1 MSWPVVP
8 QQCGL
13 SDHRSVALRK
23 VSPTLG
29 SVSRRLGTLLVSAAL
44 LLTLGGLGALLPVPY
59 VALTPGPTYDTL
71 GEGPSGNP
79 IITVTGAETND
90 TSGLLS
96 LTTVAVYDQ
105 IDFFTALQ
113 GWFDDEVVIV
123 PREEIYP
130 PDRSDEEVDEANR
143 ADFLISQQSAE
154 QAALEELGF
163 PVKVV
168 VQELSADSPS
178 EGRLR
183 PADAIESIDGM
194 PTPDLETL
202 ASVLTAIDP
211 GTSVEVVRTRLG
223 RESTV
228 RVTTGEAT
236 DREGSV
242 LGIVVSD
249 ARSAPFDVEIR
260 VDEVGGPSAGLML
273 TLGILDL
280 VGDDDLTG
288 GDPIFGTGTID
299 NQGVVGPIGG
309 IRLKMIA
316 ADDLD
321 AEVFLV
327 PEANCAEALLQ
338 VPEGLALARV
348 ATLDD
353 ALDALDDV
361 RDGRAPP
368 SC

>member
-1 MSWPVVP
+1 M
-8 QQCGL
+8 
-13 SDHRSVALRK
+13 
-23 VSPTLG
+23 
-29 SVSRRLGTLLVSAAL
+29 SRRLGTLLVGAAL

-71 GEGPSGNP
+71 GAGPSGNP
-79 IITVTGAETND
+79 IITITGADTND
-90 TSGLLS
+90 TAGLLS
-96 LTTVAVYDQ
+96 LTTVAVYDD

-113 GWFDDEVVIV
+113 GWFDSAVAIV

-154 QAALEELGF
+154 QAALGELGF

-168 VQELSADSPS
+168 VQELSPDSPS
-178 EGRLR
+178 QGLLE
-183 PADAIESIDGM
+183 PADAIESVDGL
-194 PTPDLETL
+194 PTPDLATL
-202 ASVLTAIDP
+202 ATVLTGIVP
-211 GTSVEVVRTRLG
+211 GTPVDVVRTRLG
-223 RESTV
+223 QESTIM
-228 RVTTGEAT
+228 VTTGAAT
-236 DREGSV
+236 EREGSV
-242 LGIVVSD
+242 LGVVVAN

-316 ADDLD
+316 ADELD

-338 VPEGLALARV
+338 VPEGLTLASV
-348 ATLDD
+348 ATLDE
-353 ALDALDDV
+353 ALDALEDV

>member
-1 MSWPVVP
+1 M
-8 QQCGL
+8 
-13 SDHRSVALRK
+13 
-23 VSPTLG
+23 
-29 SVSRRLGTLLVSAAL
+29 SRRLGTLLVGAAL

-71 GEGPSGNP
+71 GDGPSGNP
-79 IITVTGAETND
+79 IITVTGTETND

-96 LTTVAVYDQ
+96 LTTVAVYDH
-105 IDFFTALQ
+105 IDFFTAIR
-113 GWFDDEVVIV
+113 GWFDDEVAIV

-130 PDRSDEEVDEANR
+130 PDRTDEEVDEANR
-143 ADFLISQQSAE
+143 ADFLNSQQSAE
-154 QAALEELGF
+154 QAALEELGY

-178 EGRLR
+178 RGRLR
-183 PADAIESIDGM
+183 AADAIESIDGT
-194 PTPDLETL
+194 PTPDLEAL
-202 ASVLTAIDP
+202 SEVLTGIDP
-211 GTSVEVVRTRLG
+211 GTTVDVVRTRLG
-223 RESTV
+223 EESTV
-228 RVTTGEAT
+228 RVTTGEAA
-236 DREGSV
+236 DRAGSV
-242 LGIVVSD
+242 LGVVVSD

-273 TLGILDL
+273 ALGILDL
-280 VGDDDLTG
+280 IGDVDLTG
-288 GDPIFGTGTID
+288 GDQIAGTGTID
-299 NQGVVGPIGG
+299 NEGAVGPIGG

-321 AEVFLV
+321 AAVFLV
-327 PEANCAEALLQ
+327 PAGNCAEALLQ
-338 VPEGLALARV
+338 VPEGLVLARV

-361 RDGRAPP
+361 RDGGAPP

>member
-1 MSWPVVP
+1 M
-8 QQCGL
+8 
-13 SDHRSVALRK
+13 
-23 VSPTLG
+23 
-29 SVSRRLGTLLVSAAL
+29 SRRLGTLVVGVVL
-44 LLTLGGLGALLPVPY
+44 LLTLGGLGVLLPVPY

-79 IITVTGAETND
+79 IITVTGTETND

-96 LTTVAVYDQ
+96 LTTVAVYDR
-105 IDFFTALQ
+105 IDFFTALE
-113 GWFDDEVVIV
+113 GWFDDEVAIV

-130 PDRSDEEVDEANR
+130 PDQSEEQVDQANR
-143 ADFLISQQSAE
+143 ADFLNSQQSAE
-154 QAALEELGF
+154 QAAFNELGF
-163 PVKVV
+163 PLKVV

-178 EGRLR
+178 QGRLL
-183 PADAIESIDGM
+183 AGDAIESIDGR
-194 PTPDLETL
+194 PTPDL
-202 ASVLTAIDP
+202 AAVAAVLTAIPVGSTVD
-211 GTSVEVVRTRLG
+211 VVRTRLD

-228 RVTTGEAT
+228 SITTGEAT

-242 LGIVVSD
+242 LGVLVAD

-299 NQGVVGPIGG
+299 NKGVVGPIGG

-316 ADDLD
+316 ADNLD
-321 AEVFLV
+321 AQIFLV

-338 VPEGLALARV
+338 VPEGLALASV

-353 ALDALDDV
+353 AISGLADV
-361 RDGRAPP
+361 RAGRAPP

>member
-1 MSWPVVP
+1 
-8 QQCGL
+8 
-13 SDHRSVALRK
+13 
-23 VSPTLG
+23 
-29 SVSRRLGTLLVSAAL
+29 LVGAAV

-71 GEGPSGNP
+71 GDGPGGDP
-79 IITVTGAETND
+79 IITVSGTETND

-96 LTTVAVYDQ
+96 LTTVAVYDH

-113 GWFDDEVVIV
+113 GWFDDEVAIV
-123 PREEIYP
+123 PREEVYP
-130 PDRSDEEVDEANR
+130 PDRTDEEVDEANR
-143 ADFLISQQSAE
+143 ADFLASQQSAE
-154 QAALEELGF
+154 QAALDELGY

-178 EGRLR
+178 EGELR
-183 PADAIESIDGM
+183 PGDAIESIDGM
-194 PTPDLETL
+194 ATPDLAAL
-202 ASVLTAIDP
+202 ATVLTDIEP
-211 GTSVEVVRTRLG
+211 GTEVEVIRTRLD

-228 RVTTGEAT
+228 RVTTGQAP

-242 LGIVVSD
+242 LGILVAD
-249 ARSAPFDVEIR
+249 AHSAPFDVEIQ

-280 VGDDDLTG
+280 LGDDDLTG
-288 GDPIFGTGTID
+288 GKSIFGTGTID
-299 NQGVVGPIGG
+299 AEGAVGPIGG

-316 ADDLD
+316 ADQLD
-321 AEVFLV
+321 AEIFLV

-338 VPEGLALARV
+338 VPDGLILARV
-348 ATLDD
+348 ATLDE
-353 ALDALDDV
+353 ALSALQDS
-361 RDGRAPP
+361 RAGRSPP

>member
-1 MSWPVVP
+1 M
-8 QQCGL
+8 
-13 SDHRSVALRK
+13 
-23 VSPTLG
+23 
-29 SVSRRLGTLLVSAAL
+29 SRRLGTLLVGAAL
-44 LLTLGGLGALLPVPY
+44 LLTLGGLGALFPVPY

-79 IITVTGAETND
+79 IITVTGTETD
-90 TSGLLS
+90 DPSGLLS

-113 GWFDDEVVIV
+113 GWFDNEVAIV
-123 PREEIYP
+123 AREEIYP
-130 PDRSDEEVDEANR
+130 PDQTEVEVDEANR
-143 ADFLISQQSAE
+143 ADFLNSQQSAE
-154 QAALEELGF
+154 QAAFDELGF

-178 EGRLR
+178 KGRLR
-183 PADAIESIDGM
+183 AGDAIESIDGR
-194 PTPDLETL
+194 PTPDL
-202 ASVLTAIDP
+202 AAVAAVLTAIPP
-211 GTSVEVVRTRLG
+211 GSTVDVVRTRLD

-228 RVTTGEAT
+228 SITTGEAT

-242 LGIVVSD
+242 LGVIVSD

-299 NQGVVGPIGG
+299 NEGVVGPIGG

-338 VPEGLALARV
+338 VPEGLVLASV
-348 ATLDD
+348 ATLDE
-353 ALDALDDV
+353 ALRALADV
-361 RDGRAPP
+361 RAGQAPP

>member
-1 MSWPVVP
+1 M
-8 QQCGL
+8 
-13 SDHRSVALRK
+13 
-23 VSPTLG
+23 
-29 SVSRRLGTLLVSAAL
+29 SRRLGTLVVGAAL

-79 IITVTGAETND
+79 IITVTGTETND

-96 LTTVAVYDQ
+96 LTTVAVYDR

-113 GWFDDEVVIV
+113 GWFDDEVAIV

-130 PDRSDEEVDEANR
+130 PDQSEDEVDEANR
-143 ADFLISQQSAE
+143 ADFLNSQQSAE
-154 QAALEELGF
+154 QAAFDELGF
-163 PVKVV
+163 PRKVV

-178 EGRLR
+178 QGRLR
-183 PADAIESIDGM
+183 AGDAIESIDGRA
-194 PTPDLETL
+194 TPDL
-202 ASVLTAIDP
+202 AAVADVLTAIPP
-211 GTSVEVVRTRLG
+211 GSTVDVVRTRLD

-228 RVTTGEAT
+228 SITTGEAT

-242 LGIVVSD
+242 LGVLVSD

-299 NQGVVGPIGG
+299 NEGVVGPIGG

-321 AEVFLV
+321 AEIFLV

-338 VPEGLALARV
+338 VPEGLGLASV
-348 ATLDD
+348 ATLDE
-353 ALDALDDV
+353 ALSALADV
-361 RDGRAPP
+361 RAGRAPP

>member
-1 MSWPVVP
+1 M
-8 QQCGL
+8 
-13 SDHRSVALRK
+13 
-23 VSPTLG
+23 
-29 SVSRRLGTLLVSAAL
+29 SRRLGTLLVGAAL

-71 GEGPSGNP
+71 GAGPSGNP
-79 IITVTGAETND
+79 IITITGADTND
-90 TSGLLS
+90 TAGLLS
-96 LTTVAVYDQ
+96 LTTVAVYDD

-113 GWFDDEVVIV
+113 GWLDSAVAIV

-154 QAALEELGF
+154 QAALGELGF

-168 VQELSADSPS
+168 VQELSPDSPS
-178 EGRLR
+178 QGLLE
-183 PADAIESIDGM
+183 PADAIESVDGL
-194 PTPDLETL
+194 PTPDLATL
-202 ASVLTAIDP
+202 ATVLTGIVP
-211 GTSVEVVRTRLG
+211 GTPVDVVRTRLG
-223 RESTV
+223 QESTIM
-228 RVTTGEAT
+228 VTTGAAT
-236 DREGSV
+236 EREGSV
-242 LGIVVSD
+242 LGVVVAN

-280 VGDDDLTG
+280 VSDDDLTG

-316 ADDLD
+316 ADELD

-338 VPEGLALARV
+338 VPEGLTLASV
-348 ATLDD
+348 ATLDE
-353 ALDALDDV
+353 ALDALEDV
-361 RDGRAPP
+361 RDGQAPP